1 MIYSIYGFGKVK
13 TEASI
18 GLAIR
23 SVANSDNVI
32 YAQFLKD
39 NSSGECEVLRQLGVD
54 VWSTGTSGFRFTDED
69 KVNCYKLLDR
79 LLKHYPDVII
89 ADEILVAYDLGFLT
103 FKDIRSLV
111 DNCNA
116 RCIDL
121 CMTGRV
127 ISKDKRNNITS
138 ISDIVTNAYAV
149 KHWFNTYCP
158 ECKCEYEYYYKYCP
172 KCGRELKESKPS
184 KRGRDF

>member
-23 SVANSDNVI
+23 SIANSDEVI
-32 YAQFLKD
+32 YSQFLKD
-39 NSSGECEVLRQLGVD
+39 NSSGECGVLRKLGVE
-54 VWSTGTSGFRFTDED
+54 VISTRTNGLVYNED
-69 KVNCYKLLDR
+69 DIQDCKN
-79 LLKHYPDVII
+79 LLKFLFNQYPDLII

-116 RCIDL
+116 RGIDL
-121 CMTGRV
+121 CMTGRI
-127 ISKDKRNNITS
+127 ISKDKRNNINS
-138 ISDIVTNAYAV
+138 LSDIVTNAYAV

-158 ECKCEYEYYYKYCP
+158 DCKCEYEYYYKYCP